1 MAAAATYHDHD
12 YTDMPP
18 MPVIPQT
25 VVDVG
30 PVRLYSLLAAVV
42 GFAVYLVAGFINS
55 GAEGNEHGTRE
66 FILSYACGFVFWS
79 SLPFGSLAL
88 MMIGYVTGAS
98 WGVVLRRIF
107 QASVR
112 TLPVLFVLGLP
123 LIASLYVG
131 HGKDSPYWWA
141 NDEWL
146 HATDSQK
153 AGMKGFDEKVDK
165 IMQAKT
171 EAKKNRT
178 PDDFTRDEAEVAVV
192 QNMRPEAVRE
202 NQHKIHD
209 YLSRHTG
216 SALGVPGRYLVYF
229 GILGLIGFML
239 LSWAKSFEAKDD
251 EPSKRKLVGLSAPG
265 IIVWALL
272 MTFFAT
278 DWVMSIEPTWASS
291 MFPIVFGMNQFLTTF
306 AFSTFL
312 FYALTRGQADILAI
326 VKDKFR
332 IDIGS
337 LMLGFTMVWSY
348 ARFCQYMLIWA
359 GNLPEE
365 IPYYIKRGGGT
376 EPNGWLYLAYFLM
389 IFHWLTPFI
398 VLLFREIK
406 LNPKAMQCMTAL
418 LLIVCASDVV
428 WWLVP
433 AVPHE
438 HGNLHVIM
446 AFAAI
451 VGVGGLWGL
460 AFSRELSKA
469 PILVNNSEGKFL
481 ATWGQHH

>member
-1 MAAAATYHDHD
+1 MAATATQHDHPHHHD
-12 YTDMPP
+12 AA
-18 MPVIPQT
+18 IPQHA
-25 VVDVG
+25 VDVA
-30 PVRLYSLLAAVV
+30 PVRLYSLIAAVV
-42 GFAVYLVAGFINS
+42 GFAVFITAGIINS
-55 GAEGNEHGTRE
+55 GAESNEHGLRE
-66 FILSYACGFVFWS
+66 YILSYACGFVFWS
-79 SLPFGSLAL
+79 SLPFGALAL
-88 MMIGYVTGAS
+88 MMIGYVCGSS

-107 QASVR
+107 QASIR

-141 NDEWL
+141 NDEWM
-146 HATDSQK
+146 HATESQK
-153 AGMKGFDEKVDK
+153 AGMKGFDEKV
-165 IMQAKT
+165 AKL
-171 EAKKNRT
+171 EKAGVEKGV
-178 PDDFTRDEAEVAVV
+178 AEVAAV
-192 QNMRPEAVRE
+192 QQMRPEAIEE

-209 YLSRHTG
+209 YLSVHTG
-216 SALGVPGRYLVYF
+216 SALGIPGRYIVYF
-229 GILGLIGFML
+229 GILGLIGYML
-239 LSWAKSFEAKDD
+239 LTWAKSFEAKDD

-291 MFPIVFGMNQFLTTF
+291 MFPIVFGMNQLLTTF

-312 FYALTRGQADILAI
+312 FYSLTRGKADILAV

-348 ARFCQYMLIWA
+348 ASFCQYMLIWA

-406 LNPKAMQCMTAL
+406 LNLKAMQFMTVL
-418 LLIVCASDVV
+418 LLIVCAADVV

-446 AFAAI
+446 AFEAI
-451 VGVGGLWGL
+451 VGVGGLWGW
-460 AFSRELSKA
+460 AFSRELAKA

-481 ATWGQHH
+481 ATWGQH

>member
-1 MAAAATYHDHD
+1 MAATATHHDDPHHAE
-12 YTDMPP
+12 T
-18 MPVIPQT
+18 VIPQHA
-25 VVDVG
+25 VDVA
-30 PVRLYSLLAAVV
+30 PVRLYSLIAAVV
-42 GFAVYLVAGFINS
+42 GFAVYAVAGFINS
-55 GAEGNEHGTRE
+55 GSEGNDDGTRE
-66 FILSYACGFVFWS
+66 FILAYACGFVFWS

-88 MMIGYVTGAS
+88 MMIGYVVGAS
-98 WGVVLRRIF
+98 WAVVLRRIF

-131 HGKDSPYWWA
+131 GGKDSPYWWA

-146 HATDSQK
+146 HATESQK

-165 IMQAKT
+165 LMKDG
-171 EAKKNRT
+171 RT
-178 PDDFTRDEAEVAVV
+178 KEVAEVAVA
-192 QNMRPEAVRE
+192 QRMRPEAIEE

-209 YLSRHTG
+209 YLSASPT
-216 SALGVPGRYLVYF
+216 SALGLPGRYIVYF
-229 GILGLIGFML
+229 GVFGLIGFTIL
-239 LSWAKSFEAKDD
+239 RWAKSFEANDD
-251 EPSKRKLVGLSAPG
+251 EASKRKLVGLSAPG
-265 IIVWALL
+265 IVIWAIL

-291 MFPIVFGMNQFLTTF
+291 MFPVVFGMNQILTTL
-306 AFSTFL
+306 AFSTLL
-312 FYALTRGQADILAI
+312 FYSLTKGKADILAI

-337 LMLGFTMVWSY
+337 LILGFTMVWSY
-348 ARFCQYMLIWA
+348 ASFCQYMLIWA

-365 IPYYIKRGGGT
+365 IAYYLKRGGGT

-406 LNPKAMQCMTAL
+406 LNPKAMQCMTVL
-418 LLIVCASDVV
+418 LLIVCAADVI

-460 AFSRELSKA
+460 AFSRELAKA

-481 ATWGQHH
+481 ATWGHH

>member
-1 MAAAATYHDHD
+1 MAATATHRDHPD
-12 YTDMPP
+12 HAET
-18 MPVIPQT
+18 VIPQT
-25 VVDVG
+25 AVDVA
-30 PVRLYSLLAAVV
+30 PVRLYSLIAAVV

-55 GAEGNEHGTRE
+55 GSEGNEDGTRE
-66 FILSYACGFVFWS
+66 FILAYACGFVFWS

-88 MMIGYVTGAS
+88 MMIGYVVGAS
-98 WGVVLRRIF
+98 WAVVLRRIF

-131 HGKDSPYWWA
+131 GGKDSPYWWA
-141 NDEWL
+141 NDQWL
-146 HATDSQK
+146 HATESQK

-165 IMQAKT
+165 LMKDGRSK
-171 EAKKNRT
+171 EV
-178 PDDFTRDEAEVAVV
+178 AEVAVA
-192 QNMRPEAVRE
+192 QRMRPEAIEE

-209 YLSRHTG
+209 YLSASPT
-216 SALGVPGRYLVYF
+216 SALGLPGRYIVYF
-229 GILGLIGFML
+229 GVFGLIGFTIL
-239 LSWAKSFEAKDD
+239 RWAKSFEAHDD
-251 EPSKRKLVGLSAPG
+251 EASKRKLVGLSAPG
-265 IIVWALL
+265 IVIWAIL

-291 MFPIVFGMNQFLTTF
+291 MFPVVFGMNQILTTL
-306 AFSTFL
+306 AFSTLL
-312 FYALTRGQADILAI
+312 FYSLTKGKADILAI

-337 LMLGFTMVWSY
+337 LILGFTMVWSY
-348 ARFCQYMLIWA
+348 ASFCQYMLIWA

-365 IPYYIKRGGGT
+365 IAYYLKRGGGT

-418 LLIVCASDVV
+418 LLIVCAADVI

-446 AFAAI
+446 ALAAI
-451 VGVGGLWGL
+451 IGVGGLWGL
-460 AFSRELSKA
+460 AFSRELAKA

-481 ATWGQHH
+481 ATWGHH

>member
-1 MAAAATYHDHD
+1 MAATATDHEHPHHPE
-12 YTDMPP
+12 TA
-18 MPVIPQT
+18 IPQHA
-25 VVDVG
+25 VDVA
-30 PVRLYSLLAAVV
+30 PVRLYSLIAAVA
-42 GFAVYLVAGFINS
+42 GFGVYLVAGFINS
-55 GAEGNEHGTRE
+55 GTAGNEDGTRE
-66 FILSYACGFVFWS
+66 FILAYACGFVFWS

-146 HATDSQK
+146 HATESQK
-153 AGMKGFDEKVDK
+153 AGTKDFDEKV
-165 IMQAKT
+165 AKMV
-171 EAKKNRT
+171 
-178 PDDFTRDEAEVAVV
+178 TRDPDGDEAITREQAEVAVA
-192 QNMRPEAVRE
+192 QGMRPEAVKE

-209 YLSRHTG
+209 YLSVHTG
-216 SALGVPGRYLVYF
+216 SALGIPGRYIVYF
-229 GILGLIGFML
+229 GILGLIGFMIL
-239 LSWAKSFEAKDD
+239 GWAKSFEAKDD

-312 FYALTRGQADILAI
+312 FYSLTKGKADILAV

-348 ARFCQYMLIWA
+348 ASFCQYMLIWA

-389 IFHWLTPFI
+389 LFHWLTPFI

-406 LNPKAMQCMTAL
+406 LNPKAMQFMTVL
-418 LLIVCASDVV
+418 LLVVCASDVV

-438 HGNLHVIM
+438 HGKLHVVM

-451 VGVGGLWGL
+451 IGVGGLWGL

-481 ATWGQHH
+481 ATWGHH

>member
-1 MAAAATYHDHD
+1 MAAAATHHDHPHAE
-12 YTDMPP
+12 T
-18 MPVIPQT
+18 VIPQT
-25 VVDVG
+25 AVDVA
-30 PVRLYSLLAAVV
+30 PVRLYSLIAAVV
-42 GFAVYLVAGFINS
+42 GFGVYLVAGFINFGS
-55 GAEGNEHGTRE
+55 EGNDYGNRE
-66 FILSYACGFVFWS
+66 FILAYACGFVFWS

-123 LIASLYVG
+123 LIVSLYIG
-131 HGKDSPYWWA
+131 SGKDSPYWWA

-146 HATDSQK
+146 HATESQK
-153 AGMKGFDEKVDK
+153 AGIKGFDEKV
-165 IMQAKT
+165 AKL
-171 EAKKNRT
+171 EKDGRPK
-178 PDDFTRDEAEVAVV
+178 EVAEVAVA
-192 QNMRPEAVRE
+192 QHMRPEAIEE

-209 YLSRHTG
+209 YLSASPT
-216 SALGVPGRYLVYF
+216 SALGLPGRYIVYF
-229 GILGLIGFML
+229 GILGLIGFTIL
-239 LSWAKSFEAKDD
+239 KWAKSFEAHDD

-312 FYALTRGQADILAI
+312 FYALTRGQTDILAI

-348 ARFCQYMLIWA
+348 ASFCQYMLIWA

-460 AFSRELSKA
+460 AFSRELAKA

>member
-1 MAAAATYHDHD
+1 MAATATQHDHPHGHAD
-12 YTDMPP
+12 A
-18 MPVIPQT
+18 VIPQHA
-25 VVDVG
+25 VDVA
-30 PVRLYSLLAAVV
+30 PVRLYSLIAAVV
-42 GFAVYLVAGFINS
+42 GFGVFLVAGFINFY
-55 GAEGNEHGTRE
+55 AEGNEHGTRE

-88 MMIGYVTGAS
+88 MMIGYVCGSS

-123 LIASLYVG
+123 LIASLYVD

-141 NDEWL
+141 NDEWM
-146 HATDSQK
+146 HATESQK
-153 AGMKGFDEKVDK
+153 AGMKGFDDKVAKLEKQQVK
-165 IMQAKT
+165 R
-171 EAKKNRT
+171 EV
-178 PDDFTRDEAEVAVV
+178 AEVAVV
-192 QNMRPEAVRE
+192 QQMRPEAIEE

-209 YLSRHTG
+209 YLSVHTG
-216 SALGVPGRYLVYF
+216 SALGIPGRYIVYF

-312 FYALTRGQADILAI
+312 FYALTKGKADILAV

-348 ARFCQYMLIWA
+348 ASFCQYMLIWA

-376 EPNGWLYLAYFLM
+376 EPNGWIYLAYFLM

-406 LNPKAMQCMTAL
+406 LNPKAMQFMTAL

-460 AFSRELSKA
+460 AFSRELAKA

-481 ATWGQHH
+481 ATWGHH

>member
-1 MAAAATYHDHD
+1 MAATATHHDHPHAD
-12 YTDMPP
+12 TI
-18 MPVIPQT
+18 IPQT
-25 VVDVG
+25 AIDVA
-30 PVRLYSLLAAVV
+30 PVRKLAFLAVV
-42 GFAVYLVAGFINS
+42 LGFAVYLAAGYIN
-55 GAEGNEHGTRE
+55 ATTEGNADGVRE

-79 SLPFGSLAL
+79 SLPFGALAL

-98 WGVVLRRIF
+98 WGVVLRRLF

-112 TLPVLFVLGLP
+112 TLPVLFVLGAP
-123 LIASLYVG
+123 LIASLFMAD
-131 HGKDSPYWWA
+131 GKDSPYWWA
-141 NDEWL
+141 NGEWM

-153 AGMKGFDEKVDK
+153 AGVKGFDEKV
-165 IMQAKT
+165 AKLNKQGFSN
-171 EAKKNRT
+171 EI
-178 PDDFTRDEAEVAVV
+178 AEVAAA
-192 QNMRPEAVRE
+192 QQMRPEAIEE

-209 YLSRHTG
+209 YLSVKPG
-216 SALGVPGRYLVYF
+216 SALGIPGRYIVYF
-229 GILGLIGFML
+229 GVLGLIGFL
-239 LSWAKSFEAKDD
+239 ILGWARSYEVHDD
-251 EPSKRKLVGLSAPG
+251 EASKRKLIGLCAPG
-265 IIVWALL
+265 IVVWALL

-291 MFPIVFGMNQFLTTF
+291 MFPVVFGMNQLLTTF
-306 AFSTFL
+306 AFSTFV
-312 FYALTRGQADILAI
+312 FYMLTKGQTDILAI

-348 ARFCQYMLIWA
+348 ASFCQYMLIWA

-376 EPNGWLYLAYFLM
+376 EPNGWIYLAYFLM
-389 IFHWLTPFI
+389 LFHWLTPFI

-438 HGNLHVIM
+438 HGKLHVVM

-451 VGVGGLWGL
+451 LGVGGLWGL